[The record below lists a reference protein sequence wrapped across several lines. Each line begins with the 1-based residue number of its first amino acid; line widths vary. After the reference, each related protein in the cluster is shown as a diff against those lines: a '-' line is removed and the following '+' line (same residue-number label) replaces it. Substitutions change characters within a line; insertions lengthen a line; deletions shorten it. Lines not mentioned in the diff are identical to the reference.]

1 MKSFLWFIISLTRIM
16 VIYGFGFF
24 ICLIFPLYVA
34 SEYFKPILDV
44 SYGNDVVGTGSSNF
58 MVFVLSMVC
67 SYIVTFPA
75 YYLFFKI
82 NTNYL
87 QPKYDE
93 IVDKIYK
100 P

>member
-1 MKSFLWFIISLTRIM
+1 MKTFLWLIISLIRILL
-16 VIYGFGFF
+16 IYGFGFF

-34 SEYFKPILDV
+34 SEYFKPLLDV
-44 SYGNDVVGTGSSNF
+44 SYGNDLVGTGSSNF

-75 YYLFFKI
+75 YYLFFRI
-82 NTNYL
+82 NSSYL
-87 QPKYDE
+87 QPKYNK

-100 P
+100 F